1 MIMKTKKLFFL
12 FSILFSMLATNA
24 SAYDFEVKNAEGVM
38 IYYNYINKKN
48 EAEVTY
54 KTKDYN
60 SYSGSIAIP
69 KEVTYEGRTLKVTGI
84 DVRAFYNCK
93 NLTSVTIP
101 NSMTSIGN
109 YAFWDCSSLTSVTIP
124 NSVTSI
130 GKQAFRGCSALTS
143 IIVGKKNSKYD
154 SRDNCNAIIETNS
167 NALILGCK
175 NTVIPNNVTSI
186 GDEAFSLMKGLQNIT
201 IPNSVTSIGKFAFS
215 QCISLQTVTIPNSVT
230 SIGDDAFLYCSSLKS
245 VTIPNN
251 VTSIGEQ
258 AFNNCGNTTKVTSK
272 IAKPFAIIDNT
283 FYSKTYSI
291 ATLYVPKGTVAQYK
305 ATDGWKNFKNIV
317 EEGTSTGIDDIEADN
332 TLNTANAIY
341 DTNSKR
347 LPATSLD
354 ELPSGLYIINGKK
367 VVVK

>member
-1 MIMKTKKLFFL
+1 
-12 FSILFSMLATNA
+12 MLATNA
-24 SAYDFEVKNAEGVM
+24 SAYKFEVKNADGVM
-38 IYYNYINKKN
+38 IYYNYYINNKT
-48 EAEVTY
+48 EAKVTY
-54 KTKDYN
+54 KTESYN
-60 SYSGSIAIP
+60 SYSGAIAIP

-143 IIVGKKNSKYD
+143 IIVEKKNSKYD

-167 NALILGCK
+167 NTLILGCK

-230 SIGDDAFLYCSSLKS
+230 SIGDDAFLNCSSLKS
-245 VTIPNN
+245 VTIPNS
-251 VTSIGEQ
+251 VTSIGKS
-258 AFNNCGNTTKVTSK
+258 AFYGSKYLKKVTSK
-272 IAKPFAIIDNT
+272 IAKPFAINDDA
-283 FYSKTYSI
+283 FSAETYSEG
-291 ATLYVPKGTVAQYK
+291 TLYVPRGTVDKYK
-305 ATDGWKNFKNIV
+305 ATNGWKNFKNIV
-317 EEGTSTGIDDIEADN
+317 EEDSTTAINDVDADN

-341 DTNSKR
+341 DINGKH
-347 LPATSLD
+347 LPATYLD